1 MVYKPTEKQMSGEQ
15 DNSLQAVLESRKQNI
30 QMDLQVLENSQKRLE
45 DEKARLLL
53 KLMHTRESLLAITEQ
68 DE

>member
-1 MVYKPTEKQMSGEQ
+1 MSGEQ
-15 DNSLQAVLESRKQNI
+15 DNGLQAVLESRKQNI

>member
-1 MVYKPTEKQMSGEQ
+1 MSGEQ
-15 DNSLQAVLESRKQNI
+15 DNSLEAVLESRKQYI

-53 KLMHTRESLLAITEQ
+53 KLMHTRESLLAIAEQ

>member
-1 MVYKPTEKQMSGEQ
+1 MSGEQ
-15 DNSLQAVLESRKQNI
+15 DNSLEAVLESRKQNI

-53 KLMHTRESLLAITEQ
+53 KLMHTRESLLAIAEQ

>member
-1 MVYKPTEKQMSGEQ
+1 MSGEQ
-15 DNSLQAVLESRKQNI
+15 DNSLEAVLESRKQNI

>member
-1 MVYKPTEKQMSGEQ
+1 MSGEQ
-15 DNSLQAVLESRKQNI
+15 DHSLEAVLESRKQYI

-53 KLMHTRESLLAITEQ
+53 KLMHTRESLLAIAEQ

>member
-1 MVYKPTEKQMSGEQ
+1 MSGEQ
-15 DNSLQAVLESRKQNI
+15 DNSLEAVLESRKHNI

-53 KLMHTRESLLAITEQ
+53 KLMHTRESLLAISEQ

>member
-1 MVYKPTEKQMSGEQ
+1 VVYKPTEKQMSGEQ